1 MNVMPE
7 APPAVKQPVN
17 HLNLTKDDYKWL
29 AYGTSGEAVADTDD
43 VYGVAASILWR
54 RDSPKFPNTIK
65 EIVLQRNPNGGHEYQ
80 HIDLGKA
87 RHMPG
92 RALEFA
98 SEQGQYKLAKT
109 FKELEGRTNFKG
121 QSELANRGTTNGKQD
136 PMFHPSGNFFHH
148 WWQEKG
154 AVKPKN
160 WQTPS
165 GDSLLSPDLL
175 RIKKAI
181 TSPTGLRDL
190 YINK

>member
-7 APPAVKQPVN
+7 TPPAVKQPAN
-17 HLNLTKDDYKWL
+17 HLNLTKEDYKWL
-29 AYGTSGEAVADTDD
+29 AYGTSGEAISGTDD

-65 EIVLQRNPNGGHEYQ
+65 EIVLSPGQYEHRDKGT
-80 HIDLGKA
+80 A

-92 RALEFA
+92 RAQEFA

-121 QSELANRGTTNGKQD
+121 QSELANRGTTNGKRD

-181 TSPTGLRDL
+181 TNPTGLRDL